1 MSDITLE
8 TKLTDELATKR
19 RNLKVRLN
27 TPGWYWSVDENGFLL
42 IPKNYVLSLVIIQN
56 RVTIINLY

>member
-19 RNLKVRLN
+19 RKFKGAFEHSQVGL
-27 TPGWYWSVDENGFLL
+27 VDENGFW
-42 IPKNYVLSLVIIQN
+42 IDSNKNYVLSGYSKN